1 MWVHSC
7 RDCWGCAGW
16 STTAPLGEHRRC
28 RGTEAPCHMGCHW
41 CHTAPSPSTLPSCPL
56 TPHNLQ
62 GRNPTSPFTPLHQTH
77 QSALPFCFLSVMLSA
92 VPDEQPAAPA
102 RPYPTLIRSCRYAA
116 VICLVSTSVQTRLAD
131 RCVLQLCSLGQ
142 HTYAQQQGC
151 SVPLPEVCYRR
162 NEG

>member
-28 RGTEAPCHMGCHW
+28 RGTEAPCHMGCH
-41 CHTAPSPSTLPSCPL
+41 TAPSPSTLPSCPL

-62 GRNPTSPFTPLHQTH
+62 GKKSHLPIHAPPPNPPVSAPLLF
-77 QSALPFCFLSVMLSA
+77 SICVMLSA
-92 VPDEQPAAPA
+92 VLDEQPAAPA

-131 RCVLQLCSLGQ
+131 RCVLQLRSLGQ